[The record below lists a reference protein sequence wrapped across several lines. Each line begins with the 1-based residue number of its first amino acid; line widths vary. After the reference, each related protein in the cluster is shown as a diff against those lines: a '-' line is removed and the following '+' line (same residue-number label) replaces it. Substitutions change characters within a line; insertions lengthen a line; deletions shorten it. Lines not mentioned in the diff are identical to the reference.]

1 MIDCIRLL
9 PAAVALTVWL
19 CIAGSIA
26 TALGV
31 HLPQRLPVSACYTL
45 GQVELC
51 RGGATCVPTLETMLC
66 VSRGLAY
73 ERHTYVVLKGTYIGG
88 EIHDCSPGSGTAESC
103 SCPTSH
109 PFCYS
114 LRALQA
120 YVW

>member
-31 HLPQRLPVSACYTL
+31 RLPQRLPVSACYTL

-51 RGGATCVPTLETMLC
+51 RGGATCVPTLEICC
-66 VSRGLAY
+66 V
-73 ERHTYVVLKGTYIGG
+73 
-88 EIHDCSPGSGTAESC
+88 
-103 SCPTSH
+103 
-109 PFCYS
+109 
-114 LRALQA
+114 
-120 YVW
+120 